1 MLNIIVL
8 KTTIPTNG
16 VYFGFM
22 YVCLN
27 CECSKLGKSFNLEG
41 LNACPIW
48 IIVLMAPQ
56 WSRCGAFSWQLSRSI
71 LGEYGP
77 HYDVDV
83 GDDDF
88 IMVAIINISRGR
100 MMNWKS
106 VKWIK
111 NWCLILRRIYIL
123 HLDCLT
129 TSWHSFIRNIGL
141 SVAMRVSKRLKPHQ
155 FKILCHFYQVVTLCA
170 HVQSSLH
177 WWKKHHSQRVALDS
191 LGNSC
196 AVCLFAVDWGA
207 PPSQVASW

>member
-1 MLNIIVL
+1 MLQAWYKSELYIWKDTCL
-8 KTTIPTNG
+8 TSLFWKPQIPTSG

-41 LNACPIW
+41 LNACSIW

-56 WSRCGAFSWQLSRSI
+56 WSRCGAFSWQVSRSI

-88 IMVAIINISRGR
+88 IMVVIIYISRGR
-100 MMNWKS
+100 AMNWKS
-106 VKWIK
+106 VKRIK
-111 NWCLILRRIYIL
+111 NWCLILRGIYIL

-129 TSWHSFIRNIGL
+129 TSWHSFIRNFNL
-141 SVAMRVSKRLKPHQ
+141 SIAISVSQRLKP
-155 FKILCHFYQVVTLCA
+155 V
-170 HVQSSLH
+170 
-177 WWKKHHSQRVALDS
+177 
-191 LGNSC
+191 
-196 AVCLFAVDWGA
+196 
-207 PPSQVASW
+207 